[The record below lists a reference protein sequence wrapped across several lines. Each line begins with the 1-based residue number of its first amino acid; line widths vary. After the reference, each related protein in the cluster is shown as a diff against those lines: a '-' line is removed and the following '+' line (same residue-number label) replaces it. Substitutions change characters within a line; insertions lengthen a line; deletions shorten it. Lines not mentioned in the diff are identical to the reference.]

1 MTVDQ
6 IIESL
11 GGTNEVA
18 RHFGREPSVVTSW
31 RRVGYVPHWHV
42 GPLVEYA
49 KSKDVAL
56 AAGDVPVRE
65 QRKTKQAA

>member
-1 MTVDQ
+1 
-6 IIESL
+6 
-11 GGTNEVA
+11 
-18 RHFGREPSVVTSW
+18 
-31 RRVGYVPHWHV
+31 
-42 GPLVEYA
+42 LVEYA